1 MNTQNQIVE
10 TSMGLMIQVK
20 RLQTSAFL
28 GPELAQRPGLAQ
40 PQAIQNFAQK
50 NSWKTVLN

>member
-1 MNTQNQIVE
+1 
-10 TSMGLMIQVK
+10 MGLMIQVK

-50 NSWKTVLN
+50 KQLENGSELT